1 MKQIKIMLKN
11 KKQAFSIIE
20 IAVVLAVIG
29 ILLSSV
35 IIGQN
40 LVDKAKIANA
50 QTLTTNS
57 VVHSLDKNLVFWH
70 ETSFG
75 QESYN
80 NNTWF
85 DYQQDKTK
93 KNNTNQSLTA
103 PQLLEDPGNLI
114 NNILI
119 NNIPALNF
127 TSSQFLTQPA
137 LLNLNNSYFAIFV
150 VHSNASEAN
159 DGKIFSNQLPPPKT
173 IVDVNKRLL
182 IWQCY
187 SSPFITT
194 FTETSKIGNS
204 YTGDIYEIIAFNTQL
219 TDTQFNE
226 VVAYLKAK
234 YRFKI
239 TG

>member
-1 MKQIKIMLKN
+1 
-11 KKQAFSIIE
+11 
-20 IAVVLAVIG
+20 
-29 ILLSSV
+29 
-35 IIGQN
+35 
-40 LVDKAKIANA
+40 LVDKAKITNA

-57 VVHSLDKNLVFWH
+57 VAHSLDKNLVFWH

-75 QESYN
+75 QDGYN

-93 KNNTNQSLTA
+93 KNNATTTSLTA
-103 PQLLEDPGNLI
+103 PQLLEDSGN
-114 NNILI
+114 LI

-137 LLNLNNSYFAIFV
+137 LSNLNNSYFAIFV
-150 VHSNASEAN
+150 VHSNANNAN
-159 DGKIFSNQLPPPKT
+159 DGKIFSNFTNNPTKE
-173 IVDVNKRLL
+173 IIDGNKRLL
-182 IWQCY
+182 IWQCC
-187 SSPFITT
+187 SSSFITT
-194 FTETSKIGNS
+194 FTATSKIGNS

>member
-1 MKQIKIMLKN
+1 MKSSNAVLQKTLR
-11 KKQAFSIIE
+11 AFSIIE

-35 IIGQN
+35 IIGKN

-93 KNNTNQSLTA
+93 KNNATTTSLTA
-103 PQLLEDPGNLI
+103 PQLLEDSGN
-114 NNILI
+114 LI

-137 LLNLNNSYFAIFV
+137 LLNLNNSYFAIFA
-150 VHSNASEAN
+150 VHSNANNTN
-159 DGKIFSNQLPPPKT
+159 DGKVFSNQPAPTQT
-173 IVDVNKRLL
+173 IVDGNKRLL
-182 IWQCY
+182 IWQCC
-187 SSPFITT
+187 SSSFITT
-194 FTETSKIGNS
+194 FTATSKIGNS

-219 TDTQFNE
+219 TDAQFNE

>member
-1 MKQIKIMLKN
+1 MKSSNANAVLQKTLR
-11 KKQAFSIIE
+11 AFSIIE

-35 IIGQN
+35 IIGKN

-93 KNNTNQSLTA
+93 KNNATTTSLTA
-103 PQLLEDPGNLI
+103 PQLIEDSGN
-114 NNILI
+114 LI

-137 LLNLNNSYFAIFV
+137 LLNLNNSYFTIFA
-150 VHSNASEAN
+150 VHSNASNAN
-159 DGKIFSNQLPPPKT
+159 DGKIFSDFTNNLNPP
-173 IVDVNKRLL
+173 IVDGNKRLL
-182 IWQCY
+182 IWKCDP
-187 SSPFITT
+187 SSLITT
-194 FTETSKIGNS
+194 FTATSKIGNG

-219 TDTQFNE
+219 TDAQFNE

>member
-1 MKQIKIMLKN
+1 MKQIKTMLKN

-35 IIGQN
+35 IIGKN

-75 QESYN
+75 QEVYN

-93 KNNTNQSLTA
+93 KNNATTSSA
-103 PQLLEDPGNLI
+103 PQLLEDSGN
-114 NNILI
+114 LI

-137 LLNLNNSYFAIFV
+137 LLNLNSSYCTIFA
-150 VHSNASEAN
+150 VHSNTNNAN
-159 DGKIFSNQLPPPKT
+159 DGNIFSNFTNNLTPP
-173 IVDVNKRLL
+173 IVDGNKRLL
-182 IWQCY
+182 IWKCD
-187 SSPFITT
+187 SSSFITT
-194 FTETSKIGNS
+194 ATSRIGNN

-219 TDTQFNE
+219 TDAQFNE

>member
-93 KNNTNQSLTA
+93 KNNTTPSLTA
-103 PQLLEDPGNLI
+103 PQLLEDPGN
-114 NNILI
+114 LI

-150 VHSNASEAN
+150 VHSNASDAN
-159 DGKIFSNQLPPPKT
+159 DGKIFSNQPSPTKT

-182 IWQCY
+182 IWQCC
-187 SSPFITT
+187 SSSFITT

-226 VVAYLKAK
+226 VVAYLKEK